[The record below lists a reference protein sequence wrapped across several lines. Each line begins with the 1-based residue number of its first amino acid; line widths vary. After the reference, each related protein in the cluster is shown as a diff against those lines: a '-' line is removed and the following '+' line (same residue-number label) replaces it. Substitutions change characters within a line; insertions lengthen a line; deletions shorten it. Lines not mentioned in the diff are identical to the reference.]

1 MNSEDQVS
9 KRRTLT
15 DIAYQFVLGTAFGLV
30 LIMLPAFFIS
40 LSTLEWQSSYLEVLG
55 IVVVLCG
62 FLSAI
67 LGKSFFKP
75 LIQFLESIP
84 TVF

>member
-1 MNSEDQVS
+1 MPPAARAAQVF
-9 KRRTLT
+9 R
-15 DIAYQFVLGTAFGLV
+15 VLGLIAPANLV

-55 IVVVLCG
+55 MVVVLCG

-67 LGKSFFKP
+67 LGKSSLKP